1 MIGMN
6 GTPAPVKK
14 VELKTK
20 RPLETKAE
28 PTVIRYTRVSDDMY

>member
-20 RPLETKAE
+20 RPLENKPE
-28 PTVIRYTRVSDDMY
+28 PTTVRYTRVDMY

>member
-20 RPLETKAE
+20 RPHDPPPE
-28 PTVIRYTRVSDDMY
+28 PTTVRDNRVVLY